1 MKIKYLISTDGKM
14 KFLRWISSL
23 ISWSLIVSIHDFTF
37 LKITQFSAAILIISW
52 LLDSIWIILHLTAAN
67 ELIYVN
73 LTKVN
78 VLVGMILS
86 GNLFLV
92 SLLLVKEADNP
103 AWQNAEVFVIVSL
116 VLWLGDILV
125 SLRKSGVVKMD
136 RGSTL
141 SFIEI

>member
-103 AWQNAEVFVIVSL
+103 AWQNAEVFVILSL

-136 RGSTL
+136 RASTL

>member
-1 MKIKYLISTDGKM
+1 M

-103 AWQNAEVFVIVSL
+103 AWQNAEVFVILSL